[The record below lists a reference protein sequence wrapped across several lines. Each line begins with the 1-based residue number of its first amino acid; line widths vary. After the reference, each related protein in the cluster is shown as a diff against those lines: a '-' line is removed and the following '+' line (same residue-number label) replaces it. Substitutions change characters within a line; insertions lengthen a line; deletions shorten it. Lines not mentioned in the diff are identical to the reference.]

1 MPMLDMNPSPLKEP
15 WHELRFR
22 PLLDAGRVYAF
33 PCDAKGR
40 VDLDALS
47 ERARN
52 DYFYARVLIGRAY
65 RVPVVEVRNAAASIQ
80 ALSPSTE
87 AGEPAGSC
95 RL

>member
-1 MPMLDMNPSPLKEP
+1 MLDMNASTLKEP

-22 PLLDAGRVYAF
+22 PLLDVGRVYAF

-47 ERARN
+47 EHARN

-65 RVPVVEVRNAAASIQ
+65 RVPVVEVGNGAASTQ
-80 ALSPSTE
+80 ARFPSTG
-87 AGEPAGSC
+87 AGEPAGS
-95 RL
+95 RRP

>member
-1 MPMLDMNPSPLKEP
+1 MLDMNPSMLKEP

-22 PLLDAGRVYAF
+22 PLLEAGRVYAF

-65 RVPVVEVRNAAASIQ
+65 RVPVVEIRNGAASTQ
-80 ALSPSTE
+80 ARFAPTE
-87 AGEPAGSC
+87 AGDPAGS
-95 RL
+95 RRP